1 MIYLFQDLLSRKLA
15 TELMARGRGAP
26 TLPYSQHA
34 PKDWDIPRGLLYS
47 LTLITT
53 IGSGCEGVESGLGRL
68 ASLVYL
74 VVGLPL
80 MLLYLHRLGR
90 LLADCVRCICCSFP
104 PRSPL
109 YNTAANLSLKKAPL

>member
-1 MIYLFQDLLSRKLA
+1 
-15 TELMARGRGAP
+15 MARGRGAP
-26 TLPYSQHA
+26 ALPYSQHA
-34 PKDWDIPRGLLYS
+34 PKDWDLPRGLLYS

-80 MLLYLHRLGR
+80 ILLYLHRLGR
-90 LLADCVRCICCSFP
+90 LLANCVRCICCSFP
-104 PRSPL
+104 PRSLPGHTREYTIL
-109 YNTAANLSLKKAPL
+109 KEVLKKAPL